1 MSSLTFALC
10 HLTCSNVLT
19 ILTAIF
25 TILCLCLTYLNI
37 LIWTINFIIKSITR
51 NFIML
56 NTMMRNETT
65 SFASLVTSLDPI
77 PEIML
82 PALKYYLLKF

>member
-1 MSSLTFALC
+1 
-10 HLTCSNVLT
+10 
-19 ILTAIF
+19 
-25 TILCLCLTYLNI
+25 
-37 LIWTINFIIKSITR
+37 
-51 NFIML
+51 ML

-82 PALKYYLLKF
+82 TALKYYLLKF

>member
-19 ILTAIF
+19 ILTA
-25 TILCLCLTYLNI
+25 LCPCLCLTYLNI
-37 LIWTINFIIKSITR
+37 LIWAINFIIKSITR
-51 NFIML
+51 SFIML

-65 SFASLVTSLDPI
+65 SFASLVTSLDPT

-82 PALKYYLLKF
+82 TALKYLLKF